1 MLLSPDLANATFEGA
16 ASFFILLNVRRILRD
31 KLVRGTDWR
40 VMAFFA
46 AWGYWNLFYYPYLG
60 QWLSFAAGLGTVV
73 TDTAYLALMI
83 YYVRKED
90 TT

>member
-1 MLLSPDLANATFEGA
+1 MLLSPDLVNAAFEGA

-46 AWGYWNLFYYPYLG
+46 TWGYWNLFYYPSLG
-60 QWLSFAAGLGTVV
+60 QWLSFTAGLGTVV
-73 TDTAYLALMI
+73 ADTVYLALMI
-83 YYVRKED
+83 YYVHRER